1 MKKRYDALGDRMKSY
16 ERIETEKRFRPNSFL
31 YVRIDGR
38 SFSKFTK
45 GLNRPFDKRMSD
57 LMIETTKHLVKETGA
72 RIGYTQ
78 SDEISLL
85 IYNGYEEDSCIFDGK
100 QQKLLSVIGSI
111 ASAYFNKKLPEF
123 IPEKANSDLV
133 PVFDARIFEVPDVM
147 EAVNAF
153 YWRELDCIKNSISMA
168 AHDNF
173 SHKELHKKNA
183 KDMMDMLLNCKGISW
198 EEYPDFFKYG
208 TYVKRAKYTLIKE
221 DMNIIRSKVDVC
233 TGLHLKKLLN
243 NHDKI
248 KFIFFKNLVNLDD
261 IPAPSL
267 ENVEYYFSDIHGEK
281 IPSLGPMKYSQVIQ
295 MPREIFSKVR
305 YVIAAQD
312 GVEYYTPIH
321 VYSYSYSMTD
331 ETFKLYK

>member
-100 QQKLLSVIGSI
+100 QQKLLSIIGSI
-111 ASAYFNKKLPEF
+111 ASAVFNKKLPEF
-123 IPEKANSDLV
+123 IPEKAATDLV

-173 SHKELHKKNA
+173 SHKELHMKNS
-183 KDMMDMLLNCKGISW
+183 KEMQDMLLNCKGISW
-198 EEYPDFFKYG
+198 DEYPSFFKYG
-208 TYVKRAKYTLIKE
+208 TYIKRVKHVIIKDDKE
-221 DMNIIRSKVDVC
+221 VTRSKIETCNDII
-233 TGLHLKKLLN
+233 LKSVES
-243 NHDKI
+243 HEDKI
-248 KFIFFKNLVNLDD
+248 KFVFFKNLVNLGSIKEIKDLNSCSFEFANKHGD
-261 IPAPSL
+261 KISL
-267 ENVEYYFSDIHGEK
+267 IQSISYNEK
-281 IPSLGPMKYSQVIQ
+281 AVLSKDTM
-295 MPREIFSKVR
+295 REVR
-305 YVIAAQD
+305 YIIVND
-312 GVEYYTPIH
+312 EKHSYYIEKEKFN
-321 VYSYSYSMTD
+321 YKYDD
-331 ETFKLYK
+331 EKQTLSLY